1 MFSSAASFNDGP
13 SSSLQRWLFYI
24 ALFFIVI
31 GTISIAVGSLMPA
44 YTDPAA
50 AERIQSGSECE
61 PGVPNKN
68 GNSRCDS
75 QVWHRSMDS
84 LRTTKWRLID
94 VGGGLLASAL
104 SIFVFAKWNGRKSWK
119 EMVTPKRSL
128 SIVAL
133 VALAWLMQIPAFM
146 LFFAAEVTVRDCCP
160 WWADSVAIPIFRT
173 DAVVLLLF
181 LPFVAVWLIF
191 VVGAQLPVTVFRNVP
206 GRPIINILWTG
217 AAVLLCVPIVLYL
230 INAILDGPVLMVPF
244 LWLALW
250 LALCARAAALSRH
263 LPEPEVLQA

>member
-1 MFSSAASFNDGP
+1 MSAAADQAQDESGR
-13 SSSLQRWLFYI
+13 SLRRGLFYL
-24 ALFFIVI
+24 ALLFFII
-31 GTISIAVGSLMPA
+31 GAISIAVGSFMPA
-44 YTDPAA
+44 YSDPGAV
-50 AERIQSGSECE
+50 ERIRSGSECE
-61 PGVPNKN
+61 LGVPNKSDR
-68 GNSRCDS
+68 SRCDS
-75 QVWHRSMDS
+75 EVWHRSMDA
-84 LRTTKWRLID
+84 LRTYKWRLID

-104 SIFVFAKWNGRKSWK
+104 SIFVFAKWNGRTSWK
-119 EMVTPKRSL
+119 EMTTPKRSL

-133 VALAWLMQIPAFM
+133 VALVWLMQIPAFM

-160 WWADSVAIPIFRT
+160 WWADSVAIPIFQT

-181 LPFVAVWLIF
+181 LPYVAVWLFF
-191 VVGAQLPVTVFRNVP
+191 VGGAQLPVTVFRNVP
-206 GRPIINILWTG
+206 GRPMINILWTG

-263 LPEPEVLQA
+263 LPRPEVLQA